1 MQLPQLFFAH
11 ECFGLV
17 FDKLFNLR
25 CHLQKDHIF
34 IINSSLSRSNKQVR
48 SNYFQPWQ
56 KVYNKWLHKNPILCL
71 TLISNFHFK
80 YMLTYH
86 ASHYTPLDN
95 IKLTLLILLH
105 CFKYYS
111 IVILGVNSS
120 NMMWLNY
127 WKNISWLRKFW
138 PMWRMRGLSW
148 ILWWL

>member
-1 MQLPQLFFAH
+1 MQLPQPFFAH
-11 ECFGLV
+11 ECFGLD
-17 FDKLFNLR
+17 FDKLFDIR
-25 CHLQKDHIF
+25 CHLQKDLILL
-34 IINSSLSRSNKQVR
+34 INSSLSRSNKQVR

-56 KVYNKWLHKNPILCL
+56 KVYKWLHKNLILCL

-80 YMLTYH
+80 YVLTHH

-105 CFKYYS
+105 CFKYYF
-111 IVILGVNSS
+111 IVILGVNSF

-127 WKNISWLRKFW
+127 WKNITWLRKFW
-138 PMWRMRGLSW
+138 PMWRMRALSW